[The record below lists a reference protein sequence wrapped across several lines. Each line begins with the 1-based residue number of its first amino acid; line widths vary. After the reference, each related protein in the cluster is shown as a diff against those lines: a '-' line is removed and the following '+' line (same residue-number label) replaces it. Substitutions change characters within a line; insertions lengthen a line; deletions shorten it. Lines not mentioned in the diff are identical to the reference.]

1 MQDLDFTDSDIFY
14 GIALNAGNSVMN
26 VEEDIESSIQN
37 GSTPSNGIFNT
48 MFVSVVMAIDIVAR
62 MFRFE

>member
-26 VEEDIESSIQN
+26 VEDIESSIQN